1 MRRMSALYIADDHAG
16 SHLLCLAE
24 AVEAADGIDAHT
36 HLLGNRRKVFAAL
49 HLVVEAL
56 RRVHGRPHL
65 GSFVVAVVSQLA
77 VDLVAGI
84 ASVVVLATFTG
95 SNFRVALVTGQ
106 REEVVIA
113 GDILVAEVEEK
124 GGIEGAPHRR
134 VSKCRCEP
142 VLRPVL
148 PPRPMGSPART
159 TWFSFTNCFERC
171 P

>member
-24 AVEAADGIDAHT
+24 AVEAADGIDAHA
-36 HLLGNRRKVFAAL
+36 HLLGDRRKVFAAL

-124 GGIEGAPHRR
+124 GGIEGYAAQT
-134 VSKCRCEP
+134 CLE
-142 VLRPVL
+142 
-148 PPRPMGSPART
+148 MQMRT
-159 TWFSFTNCFERC
+159 RASSGVAAETDGLSGTYHLVFFHQLL
-171 P
+171 